1 MTSLTLALDAMGGD
15 HGPHVTVPAALR
27 ALKLHS
33 FLKIILVGDKTEI
46 DVYLHQAEPL
56 LLSRIDVIHTDEVVS
71 MTDRPVHALRTRKNS
86 SMRLAIELVRDERA
100 AACVSA
106 GNTGALMAMAKVLLK
121 TLPGV
126 DRPALVSCLP
136 SVTQKPVYLLDLGA
150 NISCDS
156 ETLFQFAVMGSVLCE
171 AVDKKS
177 RPKVALL
184 NVGTEEIKGNDQVQQ
199 AAQILQN
206 TDQIN
211 YTGFIEGDEIYSGNV
226 DVIVCDGFVGNIT
239 LKTSEGIAKLL
250 VHQLK
255 RGLTQGLFVRF
266 LAKLI
271 APRIQ
276 AVLSQM
282 NPDHYNGASLIGLR
296 GIVVKSHGNADE
308 TAYLQ
313 AISLAV
319 TEAQRRLPEMIRD
332 RLESILLDINN

>member
-27 ALKLHS
+27 ALKSHS
-33 FLKIILVGDKTEI
+33 SLKIILVGDKTEI
-46 DVYLHQAEPL
+46 DVYLRQAEQP
-56 LLSRIDVIHTDEVVS
+56 LLSRIEVIHTDEVVS
-71 MTDRPVHALRTRKNS
+71 MSDRPVHALRTRKNS
-86 SMRLAIELVRDERA
+86 SMRLSIELVRDGRA

-211 YTGFIEGDEIYSGNV
+211 YTGFIEGDEIYLGNV

-239 LKTSEGIAKLL
+239 LKTSEGDRK
-250 VHQLK
+250 
-255 RGLTQGLFVRF
+255 
-266 LAKLI
+266 
-271 APRIQ
+271 
-276 AVLSQM
+276 S
-282 NPDHYNGASLIGLR
+282 
-296 GIVVKSHGNADE
+296 VV
-308 TAYLQ
+308 
-313 AISLAV
+313 
-319 TEAQRRLPEMIRD
+319 
-332 RLESILLDINN
+332 